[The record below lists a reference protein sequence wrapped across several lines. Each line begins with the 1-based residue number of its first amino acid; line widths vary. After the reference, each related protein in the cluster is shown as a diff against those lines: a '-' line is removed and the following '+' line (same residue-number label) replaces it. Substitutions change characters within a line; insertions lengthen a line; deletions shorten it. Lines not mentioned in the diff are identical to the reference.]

1 MKESFAIA
9 WTEFDR
15 HDYLV
20 TKSKEFKT
28 EAAMNKFAARLEDKA
43 NFNEILCISYAL
55 EHI

>member
-55 EHI
+55 ENI